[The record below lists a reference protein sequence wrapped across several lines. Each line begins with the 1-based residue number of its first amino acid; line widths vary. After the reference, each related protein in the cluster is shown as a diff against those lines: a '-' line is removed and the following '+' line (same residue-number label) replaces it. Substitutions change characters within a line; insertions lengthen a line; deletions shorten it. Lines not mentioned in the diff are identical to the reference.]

1 MLTGVNDKHCPGF
14 GASERQTQDL
24 RAASSSFV
32 RVPPISDQPQPFVA
46 PNALVSTINLVDFA
60 WDLLSATDRQRI
72 FVDNP
77 PRLDDFD

>member
-1 MLTGVNDKHCPGF
+1 
-14 GASERQTQDL
+14 
-24 RAASSSFV
+24 
-32 RVPPISDQPQPFVA
+32 VA

-60 WDLLSATDRQRI
+60 WDLLSAADRQRI